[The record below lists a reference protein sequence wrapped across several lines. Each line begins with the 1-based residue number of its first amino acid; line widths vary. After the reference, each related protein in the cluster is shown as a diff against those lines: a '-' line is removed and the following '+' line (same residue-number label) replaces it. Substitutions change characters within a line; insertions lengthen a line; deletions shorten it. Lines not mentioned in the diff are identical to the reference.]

1 MASRRAP
8 YDASMILADTP
19 TVDQRSPAPLVLSII
34 TRVTASV
41 PVLSARGGRMR
52 TL

>member
-1 MASRRAP
+1 MIESVSASNE
-8 YDASMILADTP
+8 ASTIFADTP
-19 TVDQRSPAPLVLSII
+19 TVDQRLPLPSALSTM

-41 PVLSARGGRMR
+41 PLVRMR